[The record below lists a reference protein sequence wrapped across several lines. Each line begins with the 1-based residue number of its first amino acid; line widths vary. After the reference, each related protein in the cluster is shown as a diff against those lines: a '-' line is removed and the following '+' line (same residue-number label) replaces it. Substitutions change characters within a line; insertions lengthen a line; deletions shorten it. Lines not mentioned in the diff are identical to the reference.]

1 MYIAKNL
8 HVKLDSIRESR
19 MKIIQ
24 QGSYE
29 VLSKK
34 KFNRTLNGKIWSF
47 FYFM

>member
-24 QGSYE
+24 KGSYE

-34 KFNRTLNGKIWSF
+34 NLIEH
-47 FYFM
+47 